1 MNGMTYIGMAC
12 HFLRDEVCDTGFRK
26 RRWREKEWEWMY
38 EVTEWIG

>member
-12 HFLRDEVCDTGFRK
+12 HFCVMWFVTQLFRK